1 MPELPNP
8 NVPNFP
14 TAAGPFRST
23 ESVVLVDVGAKRVDA
38 NISRDGVPIGVLDI
52 DTEVLNDV
60 IIDRPFLSLR
70 VVAQSVPAGTPVPLG
85 TAVELVL
92 ASPFDLPVGIVTGT
106 HVALRD
112 MAIGEAFDRLVAGN
126 PQVNRIVAR
135 AATGPLS
142 AEDEQAIRNV
152 FLAGDI
158 SVSEE
163 PGQDV
168 GAALES
174 LRVLT
179 AFGR

>member
-1 MPELPNP
+1 MPEVSKASSV
-8 NVPNFP
+8 NVP
-14 TAAGPFRST
+14 TAGPFRST

-38 NISRDGVPIGVLDI
+38 NISRDGVPIGVLDV
-52 DTEVLNDV
+52 DPEVLNDV
-60 IIDRPFLSLR
+60 IIGRPFLSLR
-70 VVAQSVPAGTPVPLG
+70 VVSQSVPAGTPVPLG
-85 TAVELVL
+85 TSVELVL

-106 HVALRD
+106 HLALRD
-112 MAIGEAFDRLVAGN
+112 MPIGEAFDRLVAGN

-135 AATGPLS
+135 AAGGPLS
-142 AEDEQAIRNV
+142 AEDEQSIRNI
-152 FLAGDI
+152 FAAGDI
-158 SVSEE
+158 SVGEE